1 MIAVKDL
8 QMIGRGASK
17 NVYQLPGDDGKLI
30 KLMNPENVSDDGGF
44 AKHGL
49 LKRKMFQ
56 GIYRQFRREVLQ
68 YMQLCK
74 RFYKNNAFIFPM
86 ETPYGFVHT
95 DQGLG
100 LVVEKIVGPS
110 GKGETVSDLCKSGS
124 FTKKHAK
131 ALQQFFNDCCEMH
144 IVFGEVNPA
153 GIMYTESRRGV
164 PEFVLVDGMGEKL
177 FIPLRA
183 MSQRINARYVRK
195 VEARTKQ
202 KLGIHY

>member
-1 MIAVKDL
+1 MIIVDTL
-8 QMIGRGASK
+8 EMIGSGASK
-17 NVYQLPGDDGKLI
+17 NVYQFPGDENKLI
-30 KLMNPENVSDDGGF
+30 KLMNPLNVSDDGGF
-44 AKHGL
+44 SKHRVW
-49 LKRKMFQ
+49 KRKMFQ
-56 GIYRQFRREVLQ
+56 GIYRQFRREILQ

-74 RFYKNNAFIFPM
+74 KYYRRKIFTFPM

-110 GKGETVSDLCKSGS
+110 GRGETVSDLCKSGN
-124 FTKKHAK
+124 FLPKHAK
-131 ALQQFFNDCCEMH
+131 ALKKFFDDCCEMH

-153 GIMYTESRRGV
+153 GIMYTESRSST

-183 MSQRINARYVRK
+183 MSQSINARYVRK
-195 VEARTKQ
+195 VENRTKK
-202 KLGIHY
+202 KLGISY